1 MAHGLVSKVLL
12 DTRLLALDA
21 KFGLVFAAE
30 LLESGNTDESVS
42 GAPWIDHCAQDAA
55 RQLPSHVLI
64 HGV

>member
-1 MAHGLVSKVLL
+1 MTHGLVSKVLL

-30 LLESGNTDESVS
+30 LLESADESVS

-55 RQLPSHVLI
+55 RQLPRHVLI
-64 HGV
+64 HGG